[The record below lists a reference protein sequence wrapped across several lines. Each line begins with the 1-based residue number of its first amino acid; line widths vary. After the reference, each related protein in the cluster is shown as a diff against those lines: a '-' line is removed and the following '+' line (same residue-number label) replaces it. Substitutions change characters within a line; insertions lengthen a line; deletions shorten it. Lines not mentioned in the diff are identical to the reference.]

1 MGTQEDYSWEEV
13 YRANGCSPLYQD
25 DVLEDAPAH
34 EAEELRDMPLAVIA
48 ELEPLEDIPPK
59 VPLLA
64 N

>member
-1 MGTQEDYSWEEV
+1 M